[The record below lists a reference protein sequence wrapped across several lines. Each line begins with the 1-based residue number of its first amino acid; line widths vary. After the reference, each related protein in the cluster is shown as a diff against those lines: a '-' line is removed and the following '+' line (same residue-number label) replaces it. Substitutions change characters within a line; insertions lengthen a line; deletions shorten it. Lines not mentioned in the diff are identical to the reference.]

1 VLLCVVCLYYTV
13 SVGVV
18 KPVEQKKKIFSKNK
32 IVPKI
37 DWRAVCYV
45 ANAMPSAAIG
55 KILVRHY
62 PPNSGMTKWQA
73 GHPPANL
80 AVNSNSQ
87 KKKINKSP
95 C

>member
-37 DWRAVCYV
+37 DWYTVCYV
-45 ANAMPSAAIG
+45 ANAMPSAASNT
-55 KILVRHY
+55 
-62 PPNSGMTKWQA
+62 PPTVA
-73 GHPPANL
+73 
-80 AVNSNSQ
+80 
-87 KKKINKSP
+87 
-95 C
+95 